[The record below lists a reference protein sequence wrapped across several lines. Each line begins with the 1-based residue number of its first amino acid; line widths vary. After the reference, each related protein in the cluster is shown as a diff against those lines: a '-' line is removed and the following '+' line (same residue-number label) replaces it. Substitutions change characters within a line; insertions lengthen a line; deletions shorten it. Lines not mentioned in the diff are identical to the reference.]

1 MNIADARTAL
11 AVVLSGVG
19 TFNVR
24 PRPLKAPRTF
34 DGWVIVTRVVP
45 SDFASAACTLTAV
58 LDLGADEAKA
68 EELFEAYIVDA
79 LTAVTKT
86 DQFNAYDVQAVADI
100 AQIADGGAHYVI
112 ALTLT
117 TEVN

>member
-1 MNIADARTAL
+1 MNITAARL
-11 AVVLSGVG
+11 AIATVLSGVG
-19 TFNVR
+19 SLSVH
-24 PRPLKAPRTF
+24 PRPIKAPRTF
-34 DGWVIVTRVVP
+34 DGWVIVTRLVP
-45 SDFASAACTLTAV
+45 SDFASSACTFTAV

-68 EELFEAYIVDA
+68 EDLFEAYVVDA
-79 LTAVTKT
+79 ITAVTQT

-117 TEVN
+117 LEVN